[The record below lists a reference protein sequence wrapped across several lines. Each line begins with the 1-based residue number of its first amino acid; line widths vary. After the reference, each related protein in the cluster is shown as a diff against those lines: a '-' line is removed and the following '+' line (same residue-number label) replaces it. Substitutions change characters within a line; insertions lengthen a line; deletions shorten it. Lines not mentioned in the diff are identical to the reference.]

1 MEIFF
6 YEPKAVK
13 KERGTYFLQKLLPAF
28 HSIGKMHAT
37 YVKTKRY
44 DDPVWEESGN
54 GGTMER
60 ARHYLLQFSR
70 QGDGEKTGRILRD
83 VLVSV
88 SVLPG
93 KKN

>member
-1 MEIFF
+1 
-6 YEPKAVK
+6 
-13 KERGTYFLQKLLPAF
+13 
-28 HSIGKMHAT
+28 MHAT

-70 QGDGEKTGRILRD
+70 KGDGEKDRAYIEGCFGSSIC
-83 VLVSV
+83 S
-88 SVLPG
+88 PG
-93 KKN
+93 EEN